1 MDADESYFSRLWEA
15 ESPEALLEVLLEI
28 QSKIDAMTARDGG
41 NVSAVCIISTLDS
54 HERQHARLWTSTAID
69 IKYAIHDRVVETPA
83 TPRKLTLVKEAS
95 DPSYALNV
103 LMRLTS
109 FGRSMSGAGG
119 GSAATT
125 PGGGFHHT
133 HHPSLEHNIID
144 QQPSATDSL
153 LRSLGSL
160 MGFVETCYC
169 QICLEYV
176 DVATTIALDACGHRF
191 CIECLEGYVTS
202 KITDGMVYPTCFF
215 AFPPEDGGAVPSTC
229 HAAIQATDLRAL
241 ITSED
246 VWAKY
251 EKFKFN
257 KEHANARECPHCH
270 HVQVSAAANPT
281 ISCDACRQVYCFS
294 HSNAHP
300 GMSCA
305 DYEKARRAEDKLN
318 HAKIS
323 QIAKFC
329 PGCKS
334 PVEKSAGCAGAQMSE
349 AATRKPS
356 FAHKAMMFLFRLAL
370 CVIFG
375 PPALVLTLA
384 CSALAC
390 CCVPCLISD
399 RDSAVSAFLGC
410 FCISGWVFMVPVVIV
425 LALPFLPFVLVASYF
440 WPEWMQQFW
449 QDQNEG
455 TEAEM
460 DVPSVAARGRGA
472 EADLSGPYQSV

>member
-54 HERQHARLWTSTAID
+54 HERQNARLWTSTAID
-69 IKYAIHDRVVETPA
+69 IKHAIHDRVVETPA

-334 PVEKSAGCAGAQMSE
+334 PVEKSGGCNQMKCITCGINFCWLCGQE
-349 AATRKPS
+349 VGDGVFPEHFQVRPVPPS
-356 FAHKAMMFLFRLAL
+356 HR
-370 CVIFG
+370 
-375 PPALVLTLA
+375 
-384 CSALAC
+384 
-390 CCVPCLISD
+390 
-399 RDSAVSAFLGC
+399 
-410 FCISGWVFMVPVVIV
+410 
-425 LALPFLPFVLVASYF
+425 SYF
-440 WPEWMQQFW
+440 AWSRVMISTYLCTSRPTCVLLDLLVYFSTYLCTCCGRRIY
-449 QDQNEG
+449 N
-455 TEAEM
+455 
-460 DVPSVAARGRGA
+460 VSRGK
-472 EADLSGPYQSV
+472 SNM